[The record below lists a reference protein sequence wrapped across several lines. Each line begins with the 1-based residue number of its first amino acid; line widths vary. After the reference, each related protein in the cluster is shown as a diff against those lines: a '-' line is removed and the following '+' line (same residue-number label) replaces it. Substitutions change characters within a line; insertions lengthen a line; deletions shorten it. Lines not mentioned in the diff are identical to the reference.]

1 MTLVYAD
8 LHIHVGSTKKGKPV
22 KITASRKL
30 TLPALVNTA
39 QEKGLQLLGLVDA
52 SCSGVL
58 EDLKDLAEQ
67 GTLQPVEGG
76 GCRWGDIILFPGS
89 EVELTHTNGRA
100 AHFLAYFPNL
110 EAVEEYAFALRP
122 YVTNPALS
130 TQRVRLSPDAWLEL
144 VCSCGGAALAAH
156 AFTPHKGVYGNCVT
170 KLGEMFTQPELLA
183 GLELGLSADTSM
195 AQCIHDT
202 HRFAYTASSDA
213 HSLATMGREFTVYD
227 LPTVSFQ
234 AWQSALLGQGRG
246 IRATHGMDP
255 RLGKYY
261 RSFCPRCQVLASDP
275 QAVLSCPQCRG
286 QMVKGVW
293 DRIQEIADFPE
304 SQVRR
309 PPYISHVPLLML
321 PGVGPAVYSRLME
334 NVGSEIHVLYHAALE
349 GIEAVAGGRAAASI
363 RDLRGGALPIQP
375 GGGGTHG
382 RVIQ

>member
-30 TLPALVNTA
+30 TLPALVKTA

-255 RLGKYY
+255 R
-261 RSFCPRCQVLASDP
+261 RAST
-275 QAVLSCPQCRG
+275 
-286 QMVKGVW
+286 
-293 DRIQEIADFPE
+293 
-304 SQVRR
+304 
-309 PPYISHVPLLML
+309 
-321 PGVGPAVYSRLME
+321 
-334 NVGSEIHVLYHAALE
+334 
-349 GIEAVAGGRAAASI
+349 IEASVPAAKCWQVIPRQYCPAPSVEARWSRVCGIASRKSPTFLKARLGGRPTS
-363 RDLRGGALPIQP
+363 PMYP
-375 GGGGTHG
+375 F
-382 RVIQ
+382 